1 MTVDL
6 QIPISVEEFDA
17 MTEKRIMRMIR
28 IQSERLEEKHR
39 RMEEERKRAERESA
53 RKKIMHK

>member
-17 MTEKRIMRMIR
+17 MTEKRIVRMIE
-28 IQSERLEEKHR
+28 IQSERLKEKQRRLQEEQK
-39 RMEEERKRAERESA
+39 EAERESA
-53 RKKIMHK
+53 RNQILRK

>member
-17 MTEKRIMRMIR
+17 MTEKRIVRMIQ

-39 RMEEERKRAERESA
+39 RMEEERKKAERESA
-53 RKKIMHK
+53 RNRIMRK